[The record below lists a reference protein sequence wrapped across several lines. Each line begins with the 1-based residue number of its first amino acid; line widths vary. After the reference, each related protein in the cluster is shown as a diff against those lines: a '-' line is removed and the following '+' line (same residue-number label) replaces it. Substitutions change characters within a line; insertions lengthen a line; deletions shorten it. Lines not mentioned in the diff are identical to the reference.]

1 MLAIRTSIEVY
12 DTDDEHVMAVAES
25 VTGVIAPN
33 GDENTS
39 VADMLLMTA
48 ATVEVESSRTSER
61 LVEQLRA
68 AMDHAGES

>member
-12 DTDDEHVMAVAES
+12 DTDDDQVMAVAES
-25 VTGVIAPN
+25 VTGVVAPN
-33 GDENTS
+33 GEENTS

-48 ATVEVESSRTSER
+48 ATVEVEASRTSER

-68 AMDHAGES
+68 AMDHAEES